1 MSNVEERLALEQ
13 HVRALCEA
21 GDKKQA
27 ATLLLEGYGRELLL
41 FLVSR
46 LRDREAAR
54 EVFSRFTEDL
64 WRGLA
69 GFRWQ
74 CTARVWCYTL
84 ARHAASRYIR
94 ELRQRRGR
102 DLSLSRAGPL
112 SGIEQRIRTA
122 TRTSARTAAKNLIA
136 RLRERLSPDDQTLV
150 ILRLEQ
156 KLVWTE
162 IAQVMLHDGKPVEEA
177 VLKKDAIRLRKRFQ
191 AAKEKLQKLAL
202 DAGTREGRSREE

>member
-1 MSNVEERLALEQ
+1 VSNAEERAALESRI
-13 HVRALCEA
+13 RALCEA

-27 ATLLLEGYGRELLL
+27 ATLVLEGYGRELLL

-46 LRDREAAR
+46 LRDSEAAR

-94 ELRQRRGR
+94 ETRQRRGR
-102 DLSLSRAGPL
+102 AVSLSRAGPL
-112 SGIEQRIRTA
+112 SAIEDRIRTQ
-122 TRTSARTAAKNLIA
+122 TRMSARTAAKNLIA
-136 RLRERLSPDDQTLV
+136 QLRDRLSADDQTLL
-150 ILRLEQ
+150 ILRIEQ
-156 KLVWTE
+156 RLAWSE
-162 IAQVMLHDGKPVEEA
+162 IAQVMFHEGKVVEQD
-177 VLKKDAIRLRKRFQ
+177 VLLKDAVRLRKRYT
-191 AAKEKLQKLAL
+191 AAKDKLRKLAL
-202 DAGTREGRSREE
+202 DAGVHPSDRGD